1 MISALRPSTIPI
13 AAVTLALLAWCSS
26 AAPAIAQD
34 SRAQDSREQD
44 SSKPERA
51 ANQVRMPDG
60 LTVDLPEGWRLKGS
74 ASGTT
79 SKNGLRRI
87 QFVCE
92 TERCKK
98 TEETCTILMRDTE
111 IDGVDDA
118 ARTIGLYASP
128 MKRYFRLRAVL
139 KSTGRDA
146 ELRQPLE
153 LTRIGARDWQRVETD
168 ARHNFK
174 SGLFVETVINGRYVG
189 GICKTCERGEVRYRD
204 GLAILSSLSAP
215 DSKTR

>member
-1 MISALRPSTIPI
+1 MICALKPSTTPI
-13 AAVTLALLAWCSS
+13 VAVTLALLAWAW
-26 AAPAIAQD
+26 AAPHA
-34 SRAQDSREQD
+34 RAQDSTG
-44 SSKPERA
+44 
-51 ANQVRMPDG
+51 PDG
-60 LTVDLPEGWRLKGS
+60 AARQVSLPNGLTIDLPEGWRLSGP
-74 ASGTT
+74 ANGTT

-87 QFVCE
+87 QLVCE

-118 ARTIGLYASP
+118 ARTLGLYASP

-146 ELRQPLE
+146 ELHKPLE
-153 LTRIGARDWQRVETD
+153 LTRIGARDWHRVETD

-174 SGLFVETVINGRYVG
+174 SGLYVETVINGRYVG
-189 GICKTCERGEVRYRD
+189 GICKTCERGDIRYRD
-204 GLAILSSLSAP
+204 GLAILSSLRAR
-215 DSKTR
+215 KTE